1 VKRSALHLAQVQ
13 RESSCGLC
21 PGTGIIPGV
30 DEVILRTIVIQFDGR
45 VVEVFGHSA
54 EATRGH
60 VALMREPKIGK
71 PDYRGR
77 SEIVVYGC
85 CRFGVDA
92 DELPKL
98 VPLLGKIA
106 AAVRAA
112 QSSQDV
118 EEDISCRPHQRDIS

>member
-1 VKRSALHLAQVQ
+1 VTSFFLRALPAAA
-13 RESSCGLC
+13 
-21 PGTGIIPGV
+21 IIPGV

-45 VVEVFGHSA
+45 VVEVFGNSA
-54 EATRGH
+54 EAMRGH

-77 SEIVVYGC
+77 SEVHVHG

-92 DELPKL
+92 DELAEL
-98 VPLLGKIA
+98 LPLLDKIT

-112 QSSQDV
+112 QSERQP
-118 EEDISCRPHQRDIS
+118 R

>member
-1 VKRSALHLAQVQ
+1 MQ
-13 RESSCGLC
+13 
-21 PGTGIIPGV
+21 GV

-45 VVEVFGHSA
+45 VVEVFGSSYDA
-54 EATRGH
+54 VREH
-60 VALMREPKIGK
+60 VALMREPKVGK

-77 SEIVVYGC
+77 SEVVLG

-98 VPLLGKIA
+98 LPLLDKIT

-112 QSSQDV
+112 HTEKQP
-118 EEDISCRPHQRDIS
+118 R

>member
-1 VKRSALHLAQVQ
+1 
-13 RESSCGLC
+13 
-21 PGTGIIPGV
+21 V

-45 VVEVFGHSA
+45 VVEVFGTSFD
-54 EATRGH
+54 TVRDH

-77 SEIVVYGC
+77 SEVVLGT
-85 CRFGVDA
+85 RFGVDP

-98 VPLLGKIA
+98 LPLLDKIT

-112 QSSQDV
+112 QGDGQP
-118 EEDISCRPHQRDIS
+118 R